1 MINCKNHQDDKGLV
15 YYEPKGPHKYSRR
28 CSVCGKFLE
37 WVSEKNAKK
46 EGVQD
51 ASSNRSADS
60 TGSLGLS

>member
-1 MINCKNHQDDKGLV
+1 MNQLSIEDYIKTAR
-15 YYEPKGPHKYSRR
+15 YEGPHKYSRR

-51 ASSNRSADS
+51 ANSNRSADS